1 MPRSEPNRVTLTIDG
16 REIEADEGTMLVDAA
31 REGDIEIPVFC
42 YEPKLGEPVGACRMC
57 LVEIEGIPKLQTSC
71 STPVRDGMVVHTRT
85 GQVKEAQE
93 AVVEFLLVNH
103 PLDCPVCDKG
113 GECPLQDISM
123 GWGPD
128 RNRMVDQKR
137 HFEKP
142 VPLSPLVAIDRER
155 CILCYRCVRFSQE
168 VSEDE
173 QLQLLERGDAT
184 YVGTFDDRP
193 YVAPFQG
200 NITELCPVGA
210 LTSYTYRFRARPWD
224 IEQGGSVCTLCP
236 SQCNVSFTV
245 RDEEVARVLARDN
258 PEVDD
263 GWLCDKG
270 RYAFQAMYSEDRV
283 TGPEVA
289 VDGHPTPVPW
299 QEAAE
304 AAAEGLARAGSRTA
318 VLVGD
323 ASNEE
328 GYLLQRLL
336 RQALGSGDIDSRP
349 GPGLDGAS
357 ALKLADPAISALT
370 SDIDTADLVLV
381 IGTDPI
387 QSAPSFDLR
396 VRKAVRRNRTA
407 LAVATDRPGA
417 LEGGATETARFAPG
431 GAAAFIEGLAAEL
444 EGGQAEGG
452 IAGLLR
458 DSEQTVI
465 VWGERIVRGPE
476 GRRAVDALARLA
488 GAAGFADQE
497 GSGLI
502 GIPETANGRGL
513 REVGCLP
520 DAGPGLSPTAP
531 ARDAA
536 AFREGI
542 ESGEIEAVILFG
554 VDPIRDLPDP
564 DGWRRALE
572 RAGHVVAFSLARNES
587 TEFADVLLP
596 LESHAE
602 KDGTVT
608 HPDGRIQR
616 VRPSAGRPGE
626 IRPNWMVLPE
636 LSAMLGVDTG
646 IESTPEALEAVASA
660 VPFYSG
666 LTDSEIAG
674 RGVRWQDRPAASNL
688 GTPSPDLTLYATSPG
703 PLASG
708 NGGSDVEDGGVVPPE
723 ESTSDS
729 PTQHG
734 NGPPAIA
741 DGVNGRGAEV
751 DDAGVVP
758 PEESTSAPLTLT
770 NGQLLLGTYR
780 NLWADPSVESSP
792 ALRFQVPAQ
801 RLEISGTDATR
812 LNLKTG
818 DEVSVRS
825 GEGSVNARVAV
836 RAAMPE
842 GTCFLIER
850 TPVDNANLVAGPD
863 GGPVAVEIGP
873 PEVRLEMVAAGSSP
887 AGSSEGDGAA

>member
-1 MPRSEPNRVTLTIDG
+1 MPRSKPNRVTLTIDG

-31 REGDIEIPVFC
+31 REGDVEIPVFC
-42 YEPKLGEPVGACRMC
+42 YEPKLGAPVGACRMC

-173 QLQLLERGDAT
+173 QLQLIDRGDAT

-193 YVAPFQG
+193 YIAPFQG

-270 RYAFQAMYSEDRV
+270 RYAFQAMYAEDRV
-283 TGPEVA
+283 LGPEVA
-289 VDGHPTPVPW
+289 LDGHPTPIGW
-299 QEAAE
+299 QEAVE
-304 AAAEGLARAGSRTA
+304 AAAEGLGRAGSRTA

-336 RQALGSGDIDSRP
+336 RQALGSDDLDSRR
-349 GPGLDGAS
+349 GPGLDGSS
-357 ALKLADPAISALT
+357 ALRLADPVISART
-370 SDIDTADLVLV
+370 SDVDSADLVIVL
-381 IGTDPI
+381 GTDPI

-396 VRKAVRRNRTA
+396 VRKAVRRNGTA
-407 LAVATDRPGA
+407 LAVVTDRPGA
-417 LEGGATETARFAPG
+417 LEGGATEVERYLPGTA
-431 GAAAFIEGLAAEL
+431 GAFLDDLATKVETGSADSGLARMIRE
-444 EGGQAEGG
+444 
-452 IAGLLR
+452 
-458 DSEQTVI
+458 SEQTVI
-465 VWGERIVRGPE
+465 VWGERIVRGRD
-476 GRRAVDALARLA
+476 GQQAVDALVRLA
-488 GAAGFADQE
+488 EAAGFADQE

-502 GIPETANGRGL
+502 GIPEVANGRGL

-520 DAGPGLSPTAP
+520 DAGPGLSPVGP
-531 ARDAA
+531 GRDAA
-536 AFREGI
+536 AIREGL
-542 ESGEIEAVILFG
+542 ESGEIEAVVMFG

-572 RAGHVVAFSLARNES
+572 RAGHVVAFSLSRNES

-616 VRPSAGRPGE
+616 VRPSARRPGE
-626 IRPNWMVLPE
+626 VRPVWMVLTE
-636 LSAMLGVDTG
+636 ISAMLGVDTG
-646 IESTPEALEAVASA
+646 IGSTPEALEAVASA

-666 LTDSEIAG
+666 LTDGEIAG
-674 RGVRWQDRPAASNL
+674 RGVRWQEREAAGAL
-688 GTPSPDLTLYATSPG
+688 GADSPDLALYADSPG
-703 PLASG
+703 PFSTEQDSG
-708 NGGSDVEDGGVVPPE
+708 ALPEELNGHSEGGRVDSEDGGAVPPK
-723 ESTSDS
+723 ESVSAH
-729 PTQHG
+729 PT
-734 NGPPAIA
+734 P
-741 DGVNGRGAEV
+741 
-751 DDAGVVP
+751 
-758 PEESTSAPLTLT
+758 T

-780 NLWADPSVESSP
+780 NLWADPAVEASP
-792 ALRFQVPAQ
+792 ALRFLVPAQ
-801 RLEISGTDATR
+801 RLELSGTDATR
-812 LNLKTG
+812 LGLKTG

-825 GEGSVNARVAV
+825 GGGTVNARVAV

-842 GTCFLIER
+842 GTCFLIEA
-850 TPVDNANLVAGPD
+850 TPSDNSNLVASPD

-873 PEVRLEMVAAGSSP
+873 PEVRLEMVPAGASP
-887 AGSSEGDGAA
+887 EGSSEGDGTA